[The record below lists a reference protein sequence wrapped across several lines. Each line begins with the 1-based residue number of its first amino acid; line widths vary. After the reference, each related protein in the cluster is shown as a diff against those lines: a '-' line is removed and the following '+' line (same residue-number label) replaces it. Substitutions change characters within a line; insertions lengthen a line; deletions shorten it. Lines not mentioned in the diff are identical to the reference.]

1 MRTPQLFKAA
11 PPLRDERLPHLPGV
25 CGALRELWE
34 VGGGQLG
41 SGAGS
46 GTIAALSGGAG
57 HTSGELHASPS
68 ATAPLPCLLR
78 PLQLAAEGVVSPP
91 VPHGV
96 ADPAAPA
103 SPALPSSPP
112 YSEPKESHQCARP
125 SGACLLP
132 SSCSPV
138 AAAGPGAAGLGAA
151 APR

>member
-25 CGALRELWE
+25 CGALHELWE

-68 ATAPLPCLLR
+68 ATAPLPCVR
-78 PLQLAAEGVVSPP
+78 PLQLTAEGVVSPP
-91 VPHGV
+91 VPRGV
-96 ADPAAPA
+96 A
-103 SPALPSSPP
+103 SPAARACPALPASPP

-125 SGACLLP
+125 SGARLLP
-132 SSCSPV
+132 TSRSPV
-138 AAAGPGAAGLGAA
+138 AAAGPGATGLGAA